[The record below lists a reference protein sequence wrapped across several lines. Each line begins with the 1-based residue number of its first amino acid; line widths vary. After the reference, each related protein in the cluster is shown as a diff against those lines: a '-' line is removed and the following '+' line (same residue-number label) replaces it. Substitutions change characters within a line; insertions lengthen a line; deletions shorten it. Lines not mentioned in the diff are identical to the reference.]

1 MSSANRRSLLHEENA
16 TFKQAIPLSFRILCD
31 HWKPLVLIALAYYLA
46 CFAVG
51 AVIGLILVAGE
62 FGLISKLINQIPGL
76 NLPDFSQTSSSD
88 LGYTRRL
95 FGESSIPDSSLFD
108 RASRVLQEDAQNA
121 FSGLEDIQALLQ
133 EKGFLV
139 VVGLFLLFVLIIM
152 FIASVYEGAVI
163 HAVAEVYGDETPNAS
178 KSLTYGCSTV
188 APVYFNTI
196 IYVSTIIL
204 VGAISVGIPLA
215 GLLSDDDADVQSE
228 EPRPIFFVAILGFF
242 IFYAV
247 VITSS
252 LLFTATAPAIV
263 IEKAS
268 AVGAFMRSARLCK
281 RDMCALFCVSIVV
294 GLGTNIFASILMII
308 TATIGIP
315 DAISHPIINL
325 PVLVYIAILKV
336 VFYMILRVKHE
347 KYTKEELCQD
357 LLNKDGGTIV
367 NAIEL
372 SDYEEQKMT
381 IS

>member
-1 MSSANRRSLLHEENA
+1 M
-16 TFKQAIPLSFRILCD
+16 T
-31 HWKPLVLIALAYYLA
+31 LIALAYYLA

-76 NLPDFSQTSSSD
+76 NLPDFSQTSSSSSSSD
-88 LGYTRRL
+88 LGYARRL

-121 FSGLEDIQALLQ
+121 FSGLDDIQALLHD
-133 EKGFLV
+133 KGFFV
-139 VVGLFLLFVLIIM
+139 VVGLFLMFVLIIM
-152 FIASVYEGAVI
+152 FIASVYEGAII

-188 APVYFNTI
+188 APVYINTI
-196 IYVSTIIL
+196 IYVSAIIL
-204 VGAISVGIPLA
+204 AGAISVGIPLV
-215 GLLSDDDADVQSE
+215 GLLSDDDVESE
-228 EPRPIFFVAILGFF
+228 SESESEPRFYFPFFVAILGIF

-247 VITSS
+247 VISSS

-281 RDMCALFCVSIVV
+281 RDVCALFLVTIVV

-308 TATIGIP
+308 SATIGIP

-325 PVLVYIAILKV
+325 PVLVYSAILKV

-347 KYTKEELCQD
+347 NYTKEDLCQD
-357 LLNKDGGTIV
+357 LLNKDGGTIAS
-367 NAIEL
+367 AIEL